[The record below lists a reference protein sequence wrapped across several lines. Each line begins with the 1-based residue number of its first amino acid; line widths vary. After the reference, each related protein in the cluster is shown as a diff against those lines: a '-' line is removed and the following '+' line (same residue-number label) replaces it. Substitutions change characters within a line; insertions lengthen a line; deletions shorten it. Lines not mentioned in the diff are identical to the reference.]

1 MKKISMS
8 ALALVLG
15 LGLAVTQSAFKP
27 ADTTK
32 RWGNDVTNHQFV
44 DITNKV
50 EDDSLAP
57 ASGTY
62 SCLSSA
68 NICSGDDASMPTN
81 QSQLTNTEQGSFRL
95 NP

>member
-1 MKKISMS
+1 MKKFSFS

-15 LGLAVTQSAFKP
+15 LGLAITQSAFKP
-27 ADTTK
+27 AETTK
-32 RWGNDVTNHQFV
+32 RWGVVQPNHTFV

-50 EDDSLAP
+50 EDNSALP

-62 SCLSSA
+62 SCISSA
-68 NICSGDDASMPTN
+68 NICSGDDATMPTD
-81 QSQLTNTEQGSFRL
+81 QSQLTNTEAGNFRL